1 MNRSASVFPVLVA
14 LLAAAPAGAQD
25 AWSGA
30 WTLEGQHEALGAFTG
45 ALEVEADLEVT
56 ETLLLA
62 SGQEVVRRGQGRA
75 VAGALEVD
83 LVDVPGLAGA
93 LEGATREG
101 RRLSLRR
108 DGDDL
113 LVEGRDA
120 RGASRARGRARL
132 AERGRHLLV
141 VARRHVDRAV
151 HRGLRLREEV
161 EAGRFLHLGVGVAVR
176 PLRPEALSEAMRAA
190 TGPRQVW
197 LVTEVSGGA
206 RAPFGTTIPL
216 GDVAVSVGLE
226 PGARLRYEVTD
237 RYDLPAGV
245 TDAETLARGLSLAAR
260 RSFDLPLSADDA
272 LALTPGARRALT
284 GEASVALSGALSI
297 GHEVADVDGILRIG
311 ASARAGGVWRL
322 QGDLRLEVERLGGA
336 AARVRVTRG
345 QRAAR
350 EASAEALLGAV
361 LDAGALA
368 ARVAPGA
375 EYLDHA
381 VVRGA
386 AESVARDLVRFQV
399 RGAAGRVD
407 HDELEL
413 CWRFDLE
420 RAPARAAYERAVRG
434 DLSAADA
441 AARAPGAGVWFEHR
455 VLDVEARTYQRADL
469 ALSVVLRAGARRAMT
484 WTDLEVDRGAG
495 VSRYEVLR
503 FTRERSLELFGRRR
517 RRSMELDLVRRAG
530 PDGAVTRALRWTLEA
545 LDRTT
550 TAGDVR
556 ELRRALA
563 GWGLDPASSLPEP
576 ERRPLR
582 SRYGVTRTR
591 LTVEVSEAGV
601 AAALAASDAALFRA
615 YVDAWTTIEGELPL
629 WATREGRERIR
640 DAAHASDSRDRLD
653 QERHALWR
661 AERFVEGVRALAEAP
676 ELRERARR
684 LEALAKGAR
693 YDLYAVTALLALV
706 PREATRV
713 AGTIEGERIGVA
725 ASATG
730 AGFAPLVVDDPR

>member
-1 MNRSASVFPVLVA
+1 MRRTTWLVSSLA
-14 LLAAAPAGAQD
+14 LLAVAGPALAQEGWAGAWD
-25 AWSGA
+25 
-30 WTLEGQHEALGAFTG
+30 LEGRHDALGAFTG
-45 ALEVEADLEVT
+45 ALEVEADLEVV
-56 ETLLLA
+56 ETLRLA
-62 SGQEVVRRGQGRA
+62 SGEEVTRRGQGQVR
-75 VAGALEVD
+75 GEALEVD
-83 LVDVPGLAGA
+83 LGDGAGLAGA
-93 LEGATREG
+93 LDGAAPEG
-101 RRLSLRR
+101 RRLTLRR
-108 DGDDL
+108 DGDEVVVD
-113 LVEGRDA
+113 GRDA
-120 RGASRARGRARL
+120 RGASRARGRRTLGERL
-132 AERGRHLLV
+132 GERGRHLLA

-151 HRGLRLREEV
+151 DRRLRLREEV

-176 PLRPEALSEAMRAA
+176 PVRAEALSEAMRAA

-197 LVTEVSGGA
+197 LVTEVSGGV
-206 RAPFGTTIPL
+206 RLPFGTTLPL

-237 RYDLPAGV
+237 RYDLPAGI
-245 TDAETLARGLSLAAR
+245 TDADGLARELALAAR
-260 RSFDLPLSADDA
+260 RTFDLPLTADDA
-272 LALTPGARRALT
+272 LAMTPGARRALQ

-322 QGDLRLEVERLGGA
+322 QGDLRVEVERLAGA

-345 QRAAR
+345 ERAAL

-368 ARVAPGA
+368 RREEPGL

-381 VVRGA
+381 VLRSA
-386 AESVARDLVRFQV
+386 AASAVRDLVRFQV
-399 RGAAGRVD
+399 RGAVGRVD
-407 HDELEL
+407 DDELEL

-420 RAPARAAYERAVRG
+420 RPAARAAYERAVRG
-434 DLSAADA
+434 DLTAASAAA
-441 AARAPGAGVWFEHR
+441 AAGAGVLFEHR
-455 VLDVEARTYQRADL
+455 VLDLEARTYRAADL
-469 ALSVVLRAGARRAMT
+469 RLSVLLRAGARRTMS
-484 WTDLEVDRGAG
+484 WTDLAVDQGAG
-495 VSRYEVLR
+495 VSRYELLR

-517 RRSMELDLVRRAG
+517 RRAMELDLVRRAA
-530 PDGAVTRALRWTLEA
+530 PDGSVTRALRWTLDA

-556 ELRRALA
+556 ELRRALT
-563 GWGLDPASSLPEP
+563 GWGLDATSALPEP
-576 ERRPLR
+576 EPRPLR

-591 LTVEVSEAGV
+591 LTVEVAEAGV

-615 YVDAWTTIEGELPL
+615 YVDAWATLEGELPL

-640 DAAHASDSRDRLD
+640 DAGHDELGA
-653 QERHALWR
+653 ERYELWR

-676 ELRERARR
+676 DLRERARR

-713 AGTIEGERIGVA
+713 AGTIAGERIGVD
-725 ASATG
+725 STLTG
-730 AGFAPLVVDDPR
+730 ASFVPLVVEDPRR